1 MENIAKKKIGLIVQR
16 YGRQVNGGAE
26 VLARMV
32 AEKLALKYDITV
44 LTSRALD
51 YHFWEPELPEGESE
65 ENGVKI
71 IRFDHKPKEAAKK
84 VHGLN
89 RQYRGRLLYQKFYR
103 FIGKPAWYL
112 KIFPTAEVKEQDG
125 LLWVEN
131 QGPATYNLIKYLEE
145 NQKEYDAFI
154 FVTYLYYPTVAGLL
168 VVPDKSI
175 FIPTMHDE
183 QPAYF
188 PIFKKIMRA
197 PRSLMFLTAS
207 EQKFSNELFDIAD
220 VRQDVMSIGIEN
232 VDDKKNVELVKK
244 FNIKGKYIV
253 YVGRIDAAK
262 GCKELLKYFTNFN
275 LENDASITLVLAGKN
290 MIDAAVNKNII
301 YAGFVSDD
309 EKEQL
314 MKHAEAL
321 IIPSKYESLSLVVLE
336 SFACKVPVI
345 VNGQCE
351 VLKDHIRDSNGGW
364 TYTNEHQ
371 FNIVLKSVIKGSEN
385 VQKGLNGYEYITNN
399 YSWQKAMTVFDNAID
414 FVINTNKNEQAVKL

>member
-1 MENIAKKKIGLIVQR
+1 MSKRKIGLIVQR

-32 AEKLALKYDITV
+32 SEKLALKYDITV

-71 IRFDHKPKEAAKK
+71 IRFDHKPKAAAKK
-84 VHGLN
+84 VHRLN
-89 RQYRGRLLYQKFYR
+89 RQYRGRHLYQKFYR
-103 FIGKPAWYL
+103 FIGKPNWYL
-112 KIFPTAEVKEQDG
+112 KLFPTAEIREQDG

-131 QGPATYNLIKYLEE
+131 QGPATYGLIEYLKE
-145 NQKEYDAFI
+145 NEVIYDAFI

-168 VVPDKSI
+168 AVPDKSI

-188 PIFKKIMRA
+188 PIFKKTMA
-197 PRSLMFLTAS
+197 SPRSLMFLTES
-207 EQKFSNELFDIAD
+207 EKIFSNRLFNIAD
-220 VRQDVMSIGIEN
+220 IRQDVMSVGIEI
-232 VDDKKNVELVKK
+232 VDDQKNSEVIKK
-244 FNIKGKYIV
+244 FNIKDKYII

-262 GCKELLKYFTNFN
+262 GCKDLLKSFVSFTNN
-275 LENDASITLVLAGKN
+275 NKENITLVLAGKN
-290 MIDAAVNKNII
+290 MIEASVNENII
-301 YAGFVSDD
+301 YAGFVSDE

-345 VNGQCE
+345 ANGECE
-351 VLKDHIRDSNGGW
+351 VLKDHIVNSNGGW
-364 TYTNEHQ
+364 TYTNEEE
-371 FNIVLKSVIKGSEN
+371 FSSVLKKVIEGTEN
-385 VQKGLNGYEYITNN
+385 EQKGLNGYKYVTNN
-399 YSWQKAMTVFDNAID
+399 YSWQKAMTVFDDAID
-414 FVINTNKNEQAVKL
+414 FVINANNKEEI

>member
-1 MENIAKKKIGLIVQR
+1 MKKIGLIVQR
-16 YGRQVNGGAE
+16 YGQQVNGGAE

-71 IRFDHKPKEAAKK
+71 IRFDHKPKAAAKK
-84 VHGLN
+84 VHRLN

-103 FIGKPAWYL
+103 FIGEPSWYL
-112 KIFPTAEVKEQDG
+112 KLFPSAEISEQDG
-125 LLWVEN
+125 ILWVEN
-131 QGPATYNLIKYLEE
+131 QGPATYGLIEYLKE
-145 NQKEYDAFI
+145 NEKNFDAFI
-154 FVTYLYYPTVAGLL
+154 FVTYLYFPTVAGLL
-168 VVPDKSI
+168 AVPHKSI

-188 PIFKKIMRA
+188 PIFKKTMVA
-197 PRSLMFLTAS
+197 PRSLMFLTEA
-207 EQKFSNELFDIAD
+207 EKKFSNELFDIAGI
-220 VRQDVMSIGIEN
+220 RQDVMSIGIDA
-232 VDDKKNVELVKK
+232 VDDKKNIEMIQK
-244 FNIKGKYIV
+244 FKIKGKYII

-262 GCKELLKYFTNFN
+262 GCKELLNYFASFSKQNK
-275 LENDASITLVLAGKN
+275 ASITLVLAGKN
-290 MIDAAVNKNII
+290 MIDAVENENII
-301 YAGFVSDD
+301 YAGFVSDE

-345 VNGQCE
+345 ANGECE
-351 VLKDHIRDSNGGW
+351 VLKDHIVNSNGGW
-364 TYTNEHQ
+364 TYTNEEE
-371 FNIVLKSVIKGSEN
+371 FSTVLKKVIEGTEN
-385 VQKGLNGYEYITNN
+385 KQKGLNGYEYVTNN
-399 YSWQKAMTVFDNAID
+399 YSWQKAMNIFDEAIEYVVKQNKTVA
-414 FVINTNKNEQAVKL
+414 Q

>member
-1 MENIAKKKIGLIVQR
+1 MKKIGLIVQR
-16 YGRQVNGGAE
+16 YGQQVNGGAE

-71 IRFDHKPKEAAKK
+71 IRFDHKPKAAAKK
-84 VHGLN
+84 VHRLN

-103 FIGKPAWYL
+103 FIGEPSWYL
-112 KIFPTAEVKEQDG
+112 KLFPSAEISEQDG
-125 LLWVEN
+125 ILWVEN
-131 QGPATYNLIKYLEE
+131 QGPATYGLIEYLKE
-145 NQKEYDAFI
+145 NEKNFDAFI
-154 FVTYLYYPTVAGLL
+154 FVTYLYFPTVAGLL
-168 VVPDKSI
+168 AVPHKSI

-188 PIFKKIMRA
+188 PIFKKTMVA
-197 PRSLMFLTAS
+197 PRSLMFLTES
-207 EQKFSNELFDIAD
+207 EKKFSNELFDIAGI
-220 VRQDVMSIGIEN
+220 RQDVMSIGIDA
-232 VDDKKNVELVKK
+232 VDDKKNIEMIQK
-244 FNIKGKYIV
+244 FKIKGKYII

-262 GCKELLKYFTNFN
+262 GCKELLNYFASFSKQNK
-275 LENDASITLVLAGKN
+275 ASITLVLAGKN
-290 MIDAAVNKNII
+290 MIDAVKNENII
-301 YAGFVSDD
+301 YAGFVSDE

-345 VNGQCE
+345 ANGECE
-351 VLKDHIRDSNGGW
+351 VLKDHIVNSNGGW
-364 TYTNEHQ
+364 TYTNEEE
-371 FNIVLKSVIKGSEN
+371 FSTVLKKVIEGTEN
-385 VQKGLNGYEYITNN
+385 TQKGLNGYEYVTNN
-399 YSWQKAMTVFDNAID
+399 YSWQKAMNIFDEAIEYVVKQNKTVA
-414 FVINTNKNEQAVKL
+414 Q

>member
-1 MENIAKKKIGLIVQR
+1 MGNRKIGLIVQR

-51 YHFWEPELPEGESE
+51 YHFWEPELPEGESV

-71 IRFDHKPKEAAKK
+71 IRFDHKPKATAKK
-84 VHGLN
+84 VHRLN

-103 FIGKPAWYL
+103 FIGEPSWYL
-112 KIFPTAEVKEQDG
+112 KLFPTAEIGEQDG
-125 LLWVEN
+125 ILWVEN
-131 QGPATYNLIKYLEE
+131 QGPATYGLIEYLKE
-145 NQKEYDAFI
+145 NQKDYDAFI

-168 VVPDKSI
+168 AVPDKSI

-188 PIFKKIMRA
+188 PIFKKTMKA
-197 PRSLMFLTAS
+197 PRSLMFLTES
-207 EQKFSNELFDIAD
+207 EKKFSNELFDIAHI
-220 VRQDVMSIGIEN
+220 RQDVMSVGIEE
-232 VDDKKNVELVKK
+232 VDDRKNKSLIEK
-244 FNIKGKYIV
+244 FKIKGKYIV

-262 GCKELLKYFTNFN
+262 GCKELLSYF
-275 LENDASITLVLAGKN
+275 ENYLNKNKDFITLVLAGKN
-290 MIDAAVNKNII
+290 MIDAVENDNII
-301 YAGFVSDD
+301 YAGFVSDE

-345 VNGQCE
+345 ANGECE
-351 VLKDHIRDSNGGW
+351 VLKDHIVDSNGGW
-364 TYTNEHQ
+364 TYTNEDE
-371 FNIVLKSVIKGSEN
+371 FSAVLKKVIAGTEN
-385 VQKGLNGYEYITNN
+385 VEKGLNGCKYVTNN
-399 YSWQKAMTVFDNAID
+399 YSWQKAMNVFDEAIEY
-414 FVINTNKNEQAVKL
+414 VIEKNKTAAQ

>member
-1 MENIAKKKIGLIVQR
+1 MKKVGLIVQR

-51 YHFWEPELPEGESE
+51 YHFWEPELPEGESV

-71 IRFDHKPKEAAKK
+71 IRFDHKPKAAAKK
-84 VHGLN
+84 VHQLN
-89 RQYRGRLLYQKFYR
+89 RQYRGRRIYQKIYR
-103 FIGKPAWYL
+103 FIGKPSWYL
-112 KIFPTAEVKEQDG
+112 KLFPTAEIGERDG

-131 QGPATYNLIKYLEE
+131 QGPATYSLINHLKEK
-145 NQKEYDAFI
+145 QGEYDAFI
-154 FVTYLYYPTVAGLL
+154 FVTYLYYPTVMGLL
-168 VVPDKSI
+168 AMPDKSI

-188 PIFKKIMRA
+188 PIFKKLMRA

-207 EQKFSNELFDIAD
+207 EKKFSNELFDIAHM
-220 VRQDVMSIGIEN
+220 RQDVMSIGIEAI
-232 VDDKKNVELVKK
+232 DDKKNVNTINK

-262 GCKELLKYFTNFN
+262 GCKELLKYFIKFIDQNK
-275 LENDASITLVLAGKN
+275 EPITLVLAGKN

-301 YAGFVSDD
+301 YAGFVSDE

-345 VNGQCE
+345 ANGQCE
-351 VLKDHIRDSNGGW
+351 VLKDHIENSNGGW
-364 TYTNEHQ
+364 TYTNEQ
-371 FNIVLKSVIKGSEN
+371 EFNIALKSVMEGSEN
-385 VQKGLNGYEYITNN
+385 VQKGLDGYAYVTNN
-399 YSWQKAMTVFDNAID
+399 YSWQKAMTVFDDAID
-414 FVINTNKNEQAVKL
+414 FVINANNSQQDKKL

>member
-1 MENIAKKKIGLIVQR
+1 MGNRKIGLIVQR

-51 YHFWEPELPEGESE
+51 YHFWEPELPEGESV

-71 IRFDHKPKEAAKK
+71 IRFDHKPKATAKK
-84 VHGLN
+84 VHRLN

-103 FIGKPAWYL
+103 FIGEPSWYL
-112 KIFPTAEVKEQDG
+112 KLFPTAEIREQDG
-125 LLWVEN
+125 ILWVEN
-131 QGPATYNLIKYLEE
+131 QGPATYGLIEYL
-145 NQKEYDAFI
+145 KEYEKDYDAFI

-168 VVPDKSI
+168 AVPDKSI

-188 PIFKKIMRA
+188 PIFKKTMTA
-197 PRSLMFLTAS
+197 PRSLMFLTES
-207 EQKFSNELFDIAD
+207 EKKFSNELFDIINI
-220 VRQDVMSIGIEN
+220 RQDVMSIGIEA
-232 VDDKKNVELVKK
+232 VDDRKEKSLIEK
-244 FNIKGKYIV
+244 FNIKGKYII

-262 GCKELLKYFTNFN
+262 GCKELLNYFASF
-275 LENDASITLVLAGKN
+275 LKQHEGSITLVLAGKN
-290 MIDAAVNKNII
+290 MIGTVENDNII
-301 YAGFVSDD
+301 YAGFVSDE

-345 VNGQCE
+345 ANGECE
-351 VLKDHIRDSNGGW
+351 VLKDHIVNSNGGW
-364 TYTNEHQ
+364 TYTNEDE
-371 FNIVLKSVIKGSEN
+371 FSAVLKKVIGGTEN
-385 VQKGLNGYEYITNN
+385 VEKGLNGYEYVTNN
-399 YSWQKAMTVFDNAID
+399 YSWQKAMNVFDDAIEY
-414 FVINTNKNEQAVKL
+414 VIEQNKTSEE

>member
-1 MENIAKKKIGLIVQR
+1 MKKIGLIVQR
-16 YGRQVNGGAE
+16 YGKQVNGGAE

-32 AEKLALKYDITV
+32 AEKLALKYNITV

-51 YHFWEPELPEGESE
+51 YHFWEPELPLGESE

-71 IRFDHKPKEAAKK
+71 IRFDHTPKAAAKK
-84 VHGLN
+84 VHQLN
-89 RQYRGRLLYQKFYR
+89 RQYRGRRIYQKIYR
-103 FIGKPAWYL
+103 FIGKPSWYL
-112 KIFPTAEVKEQDG
+112 KLFPTAEIGERDG

-131 QGPATYNLIKYLEE
+131 QGPATYSLINYLEE
-145 NQKEYDAFI
+145 KQEEYDAFI
-154 FVTYLYYPTVAGLL
+154 FVTYLYYPTVMGLL
-168 VVPDKSI
+168 SVPDKSI

-188 PIFKKIMRA
+188 PIFKKLMKA
-197 PRSLMFLTAS
+197 PRSLMFLTES
-207 EQKFSNELFDIAD
+207 EKKFSNELFDIAD
-220 VRQDVMSIGIEN
+220 IRQDVMSVGIES
-232 VDDKKNVELVKK
+232 VDDKKDIETISR

-262 GCKELLKYFTNFN
+262 GCKELLKYFTNFTIQN
-275 LENDASITLVLAGKN
+275 KEPITLVLAGKN
-290 MIDAAVNKNII
+290 MIEAAVNKNVI

-345 VNGQCE
+345 ANGQCE
-351 VLKDHIRDSNGGW
+351 VLKDHIKDSSGGW
-364 TYTNEHQ
+364 TYTNEQ
-371 FNIVLKSVIKGSEN
+371 EFNTVLKKVMSGLEN
-385 VQKGLNGYEYITNN
+385 VQKGLNGYEYVTNN
-399 YSWQKAMTVFDNAID
+399 YSWQKAMNIFDDAIEY
-414 FVINTNKNEQAVKL
+414 VINANKIQEKGTL

>member
-1 MENIAKKKIGLIVQR
+1 MKKIGLIVQR
-16 YGRQVNGGAE
+16 YGQQVNGGAE

-71 IRFDHKPKEAAKK
+71 IRFDHKPKAAAKK
-84 VHGLN
+84 VHRLN

-103 FIGKPAWYL
+103 FIGEPSWYL
-112 KIFPTAEVKEQDG
+112 KLFPSAEISEQDG
-125 LLWVEN
+125 ILWVEN
-131 QGPATYNLIKYLEE
+131 QGPATYGLIEYLKE
-145 NQKEYDAFI
+145 NEKNFDAFI
-154 FVTYLYYPTVAGLL
+154 FVTYLYFPTVAGLL
-168 VVPDKSI
+168 AVPHKSI

-188 PIFKKIMRA
+188 PIFKKTMVA
-197 PRSLMFLTAS
+197 PRSLMFLTES
-207 EQKFSNELFDIAD
+207 EKKFSNELFDIAGI
-220 VRQDVMSIGIEN
+220 RQDVMSIGIDA
-232 VDDKKNVELVKK
+232 VDDKKNIEMIQK
-244 FNIKGKYIV
+244 FKIKGKYII

-262 GCKELLKYFTNFN
+262 GCKELLNYFASFSKQNK
-275 LENDASITLVLAGKN
+275 ASITLVLAGKN
-290 MIDAAVNKNII
+290 MIDAVENDNII
-301 YAGFVSDD
+301 YAGFVSDE

-345 VNGQCE
+345 ANGECE
-351 VLKDHIRDSNGGW
+351 VLKDHIVNSNGGW
-364 TYTNEHQ
+364 TYTNEEE
-371 FNIVLKSVIKGSEN
+371 FSTVLKKVIEGTEN
-385 VQKGLNGYEYITNN
+385 TQKGLNGYEYVTNN
-399 YSWQKAMTVFDNAID
+399 YSWQKAMNIFDEAIEYVVKQNKTVA
-414 FVINTNKNEQAVKL
+414 Q